1 MYGLIGRIRAI
12 PGQRAA
18 LAAIL
23 LEGTTA
29 MPGCLSY
36 VIAEDPADD
45 DALWV
50 TEVWDSAAS
59 HQGSLAL
66 PAVKDA
72 IARGRPLIAGFD
84 SRAETRPLGGH
95 GLPSA

>member
-1 MYGLIGRIRAI
+1 MPVEPCSACERLDRQRAVAQAAAQRD
-12 PGQRAA
+12 PGQ
-18 LAAIL
+18 
-23 LEGTTA
+23 
-29 MPGCLSY
+29 Y
-36 VIAEDPADD
+36 QDPADD
-45 DALWV
+45 DALWI

-59 HQGSLAL
+59 HQASLAL

-95 GLPSA
+95 GLASA